1 MGRRRDYTTTRNVE
15 LAWLLLVA
23 LAVGMLV
30 GLLIGLLI
38 ALPVGRIGGN
48 CVSEKSRWWPD
59 EAYEA
64 LGTRRGRLFSRR
76 AHPNSRLRRCP
87 GHFFKQSL
95 EGELCELRPYG
106 IL

>member
-23 LAVGMLV
+23 LAVGVLV

-48 CVSEKSRWWPD
+48 
-59 EAYEA
+59 
-64 LGTRRGRLFSRR
+64 
-76 AHPNSRLRRCP
+76 
-87 GHFFKQSL
+87 
-95 EGELCELRPYG
+95 
-106 IL
+106 